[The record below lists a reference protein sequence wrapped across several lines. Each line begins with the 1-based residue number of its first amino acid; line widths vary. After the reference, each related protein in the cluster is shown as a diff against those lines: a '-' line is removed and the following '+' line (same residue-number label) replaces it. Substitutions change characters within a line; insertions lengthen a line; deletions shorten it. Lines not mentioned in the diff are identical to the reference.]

1 MKVLTGEVEA
11 DHYLALWWEM
21 DSMEEADDEENWMK
35 SNPLFEKPEVR
46 KHMLEHK
53 RAKLKEGTA
62 KGNLTNFMTKELNFW
77 VADEATAYVSKPEWM
92 ACKIDEEIDIR
103 GKEVFIGVDLARVG
117 DLTSVT
123 WVIPLVE
130 EGKFLVDSH
139 SWVATTNG
147 GIHQKEANDR
157 TPYRQYAKQGYC
169 EIS

>member
-1 MKVLTGEVEA
+1 
-11 DHYLALWWEM
+11 
-21 DSMEEADDEENWMK
+21 
-35 SNPLFEKPEVR
+35 
-46 KHMLEHK
+46 MLEHK

-130 EGKFLVDSH
+130 EGKFLV
-139 SWVATTNG
+139 
-147 GIHQKEANDR
+147 
-157 TPYRQYAKQGYC
+157 
-169 EIS
+169 

>member
-1 MKVLTGEVEA
+1 MSYKINQEINVLT
-11 DHYLALWWEM
+11 
-21 DSMEEADDEENWMK
+21 
-35 SNPLFEKPEVR
+35 
-46 KHMLEHK
+46 
-53 RAKLKEGTA
+53 
-62 KGNLTNFMTKELNFW
+62 
-77 VADEATAYVSKPEWM
+77 
-92 ACKIDEEIDIR
+92 
-103 GKEVFIGVDLARVG
+103 KEVFIGVDLARVG

-169 EIS
+169 EISTRA

>member
-1 MKVLTGEVEA
+1 
-11 DHYLALWWEM
+11 
-21 DSMEEADDEENWMK
+21 EEADDEENWMK

-103 GKEVFIGVDLARVG
+103 GKEVFIGVDLARVV

-123 WVIPLVE
+123 
-130 EGKFLVDSH
+130 
-139 SWVATTNG
+139 
-147 GIHQKEANDR
+147 
-157 TPYRQYAKQGYC
+157 
-169 EIS
+169 